1 MLDHRERRIICQ
13 SSFLVSPINEER
25 TKEQWDSF
33 LSLYR
38 KERIPLV
45 LLPVPAKEFC
55 MAQRGLR
62 PEFLCCLRLLVSGRS
77 AIACLPDFLFMAL
90 SELSIVLFEA
100 RYRFRGSL
108 AESSHLFLHDGKDS
122 NTPLLHW
129 ITCFIIVA
137 RCFERRGFPRRNEV
151 I

>member
-1 MLDHRERRIICQ
+1 MLDHRERRILCQ

-77 AIACLPDFLFMAL
+77 AVACLPDFLFMAL

-100 RYRFRGSL
+100 RYRFWGSL
-108 AESSHLFLHDGKDS
+108 ASIGSRATYFFMMERIRTLLYFIGSLASSSSLGALRDAAS
-122 NTPLLHW
+122 LT
-129 ITCFIIVA
+129 
-137 RCFERRGFPRRNEV
+137 
-151 I
+151 